1 MHYSCMQNTLH
12 IHLIWLRTKRN
23 TVSVLY
29 RYPQCIPII
38 ICRFTFLWKMKKMKK
53 SNVNMTGY
61 NQKYW
66 QKVQD
71 NFVTKSPHCMN
82 HLANKTNVQLI
93 TIKYLNWL
101 TTVWLTQST
110 SKHRNAFIVFTV
122 RNIVSMTCIVC
133 RDRYSMPQRISQKF
147 QILLGNGKG

>member
-110 SKHRNAFIVFTV
+110 SKH
-122 RNIVSMTCIVC
+122 CEVC
-133 RDRYSMPQRISQKF
+133 GQVLYIQTWQSIRQKLNTRINDAYKP
-147 QILLGNGKG
+147 LKCA